1 MKTFGRRALCV
12 LGCIFLSTIFSTV
25 RAADTNPPPR
35 LTLELRD
42 GSRVVGTSAEK
53 YFKFQS
59 ALFGDC
65 KLAVSDLRSMECVAT
80 NAMKLT
86 AANGDVLT
94 VQPAATELR
103 VQTSFGKVELPVNAI
118 RRIFVTASGHPQPTH
133 PGLLA
138 FWSGDGNAD
147 DSTGHH
153 NGVLVGDANFAPGL
167 RGQAFNFNAPGSFVK
182 IPKSSDLNPA
192 RQVTIEFWMNA
203 DAANAMDSYQGLVTS
218 DFYGV
223 EISNG
228 YGGKMGVNFLIS
240 ITANQPGLRY
250 GLNDSRPSGFRQRI
264 TSVGNFTHISD
275 ANGGGA
281 PVASGRWHHVA
292 GTYDGVQLRLFIDGQ
307 PWGNP
312 VSRPGVIA
320 PMLPESFIAIGS
332 EDGRMTCPE
341 CGAQRYFKGLIS
353 DVAIYNRALSAAEIR
368 EDFAAGN
375 AN

>member
-1 MKTFGRRALCV
+1 MKTNSFFLAIIS
-12 LGCIFLSTIFSTV
+12 IFLSLIGGQTLAV
-25 RAADTNPPPR
+25 AADTNPPPR
-35 LTLELRD
+35 LTVELRD

-53 YFKFQS
+53 FFEFNS
-59 ALFGDC
+59 ALLGEIKFS
-65 KLAVSDLRSMECVAT
+65 VTDLRSVDCIST
-80 NAMKLT
+80 NTAKLT

-94 VQPAATELR
+94 VQLAATELR
-103 VQTSFGKVELPVNAI
+103 IQTSFGKVELPENAI
-118 RRIFVTASGHPQPTH
+118 RRILVTTGHSH
-133 PGLLA
+133 PSRAGLLA
-138 FWSGDGNAD
+138 FWSGDGNTD
-147 DSTGHH
+147 DSAGHH
-153 NGVLVGDANFAPGL
+153 NGTLVGDANFAPGL
-167 RGQAFNFNAPGSFVK
+167 LGQAFNFGTSGSFVK
-182 IPKSSDLNPA
+182 IPKSSDLNPGRA
-192 RQVTIEFWMNA
+192 VTIEFWMNA
-203 DAANAMDSYQGLVTS
+203 DTANAMQNYQGLVTS

-240 ITANQPGLRY
+240 ITASQPGLRY
-250 GLNDSRPSGFRQRI
+250 GLNNLPPSGFRSRI

-275 ANGGGA
+275 MNGGGA
-281 PVASGRWHHVA
+281 PVTAGRWHHVA
-292 GTYDGVQLRLFIDGQ
+292 GTYDGTQLRLFIDGQ

-341 CGAQRYFKGLIS
+341 CDAQRYFKGLIS

-368 EDFAAGN
+368 EDFTAGN

>member
-1 MKTFGRRALCV
+1 MKPNL
-12 LGCIFLSTIFSTV
+12 LFLSIISILLAPLGGV
-25 RAADTNPPPR
+25 RLLAADTNLPPR
-35 LTLELRD
+35 LTAELRD
-42 GSRVVGTSAEK
+42 GSRVVGISAEK

-65 KLAVSDLRSMECVAT
+65 KLAVADLRSMECVAT
-80 NAMKLT
+80 NAMKVT
-86 AANGDVLT
+86 AANGDVLK
-94 VQPAATELR
+94 VQLTATELR
-103 VQTSFGKVELPVNAI
+103 VQTSFGQVELPVNSI
-118 RRIFVTASGHPQPTH
+118 RRISVTPSGHLQPTR

-147 DSTGHH
+147 DSVGHH

-167 RGQAFNFNAPGSFVK
+167 RGQAFNFGAPGSFVK

-240 ITANQPGLRY
+240 LTASQPGLRY
-250 GLNDSRPSGFRQRI
+250 GLPNASFRQRI

-275 ANGGGA
+275 MNGGGA
-281 PVASGRWHHVA
+281 PVTAGHWHHVA

-312 VSRPGVIA
+312 MSRLGEIA

-341 CGAQRYFKGLIS
+341 CSAQRYFKGLIS

-368 EDFAAGN
+368 EDFAEGN
-375 AN
+375 TN